1 MKNTFLA
8 TCLMVPLLSSC
19 GLDKEM
25 AKIEHKAILI
35 NKYENVALM
44 LAREN
49 RELHAEVK
57 RLEFDIQKLKQE
69 HGFKT
74 ANTTED
80 HGATHSVG
88 HAPEPTVAHNES
100 HGEAH
105 NETHSRTHGDA
116 HAETN
121 THATQGRSIASI
133 KPLPLELKTDLVE
146 YKTYKWSADDMV
158 KIADKEFKA
167 KNFEKAAQFY
177 TSLLNYYPD
186 FKHLDDE
193 FYFKAGISSYESGTH
208 HDWTIK
214 HFSVLM
220 AKWPTSQYYRS
231 AKLWVA
237 LTHMKMGE
245 KQKFFATVEEFRKK
259 YRNTNEWKILSSY
272 YEKIEEKTHE

>member
-1 MKNTFLA
+1 MPSGVPFGKRFMKKTILA
-8 TCLMVPLLSSC
+8 TCLILPLVNSC
-19 GLDKEM
+19 GLDKEV

-35 NKYENVALM
+35 NKYENVALK
-44 LAREN
+44 LAKEN

-57 RLEFDIQKLKQE
+57 RLEFEIQKLKQE
-69 HGFKT
+69 TGFKT
-74 ANTTED
+74 
-80 HGATHSVG
+80 
-88 HAPEPTVAHNES
+88 VAKA
-100 HGEAH
+100 GGG
-105 NETHSRTHGDA
+105 HGDA
-116 HAETN
+116 AAHGAEHA
-121 THATQGRSIASI
+121 APSRSIASV
-133 KPLPLELKTDLVE
+133 KPMALEVKKDMVE

-177 TSLLNYYPD
+177 TSLVTYYPD

-193 FYFKAGISSYESGTH
+193 FYFKAGISAYESGEH
-208 HDWTIK
+208 HEWTLK

-220 AKWPTSQYYRS
+220 EKWPTSQYYRS

-272 YEKIEEKTHE
+272 YENIEEKTHE